1 MKKLHEPSLIWI
13 TGFSAAGKTTVARKL
28 VAELRNDFSNVIHFD
43 GDDLRN
49 IFGNTWGYK
58 ANDRVALARV
68 YFSLCNFIIS
78 QGNVVVISAIGMF
91 NETEDWIKDNIPLSL
106 IVELKVPE
114 NDRLLRDSNT
124 KKIYKKGKV
133 FDADYDV
140 LNQVDLHIDNFGDN
154 SVEDVVKTIINK
166 FDNKSEKNTDHGRSH
181 HWKDYYKSNTAPQNC
196 SSFAE
201 YVHKNIVDSNFQSV
215 LDIGCGN
222 GRDSFYFSNN
232 NLDVTAIDYSME
244 AIESCKNNDHLNKIK
259 FYSGKIDDISELY
272 SSKYDCIYSRFVL
285 HAMPLKEEK
294 IVINES
300 FQMLND
306 GGKFYI
312 ECRSTEDP
320 LFRKGEVISSNERS
334 EGHYRRFI
342 DFNELKSRLIDA
354 GFDIEESI
362 ESNGLAIYKDD
373 DPVVIRIIAKKK

>member
-1 MKKLHEPSLIWI
+1 MKKIHKPSLIWI

-28 VAELRNDFSNVIHFD
+28 VAELRNEYSNVIHFD

-58 ANDRVALARV
+58 VNDRAALARV

-78 QGNVVVISAIGMF
+78 QGNLVVISAIGMF
-91 NETEDWIKDNIPLSL
+91 KETEDWIKDNIPMSL
-106 IVELKVPE
+106 IVQLNVPE
-114 NDRLLRDSNT
+114 NERLLRDSKT

-133 FDADYDV
+133 FDKDYDS
-140 LNQVDLHIDNFGDN
+140 LNQVDLHIDNYGDN
-154 SVEDVVKTIINK
+154 SVDNVVEIIINR
-166 FDNKSEKNTDHGRSH
+166 FNDKSEQNTDHGRSH
-181 HWKDYYKSNTAPQNC
+181 HWKDYYKSNIAPQNP

-201 YVHKNIVDSNFQSV
+201 YAYKNIIDSDFKSV

-232 NLDVTAIDYSME
+232 DLAVTAIDYSEE
-244 AIESCKNNDHLNKIK
+244 AIESCKDNDNLKKIK
-259 FYSGKIDDISELY
+259 FYSGKIDNIEELV
-272 SSKYDCIYSRFVL
+272 SSKFDCIYSRFVF

-294 IVINES
+294 IVINKS
-300 FQMLND
+300 FQMLNN
-306 GGKFYI
+306 GGKLYI
-312 ECRSTEDP
+312 ECRSTGDP

-342 DFNELKSRLIDA
+342 DFNELKSRLTDV
-354 GFDIEESI
+354 GFKIEESV

>member
-1 MKKLHEPSLIWI
+1 MKKLHKPSLIWI
-13 TGFSAAGKTTVARKL
+13 TGFSAAGKTTVAREL
-28 VAELRNDFSNVIHFD
+28 VSVLRNDFSNVIHFD

-58 ANDRVALARV
+58 TNDRVALAKV

-78 QGNVVVISAIGMF
+78 QGNLVVISAIGMF
-91 NETEDWIKDNIPLSL
+91 KESEDWIKNNIPLSL
-106 IVELKVPE
+106 IVELNVPE
-114 NDRLLRDSNT
+114 KERLLRDSKT

-133 FDADYDV
+133 FDADYDS
-140 LNQVDLHIDNFGDN
+140 LNQVDLHINNFGNN
-154 SVEDVVKTIINK
+154 SVDNVVETIINE
-166 FDNKSEKNTDHGRSH
+166 FNKMSEQNTDHGRSD
-181 HWKDYYKSNTAPQNC
+181 HWKDYYKSNIAPQNP

-201 YVHKNIVDSNFQSV
+201 YVYKDMNNANLKSI
-215 LDIGCGN
+215 LEIGCGN
-222 GRDSFYFSNN
+222 GRDTFYFSNN
-232 NLDVTAIDYSME
+232 NLAVTAIDYSKE
-244 AIESCKNNDHLNKIK
+244 AIESCKENDNLNKIS
-259 FYSGKIDDISELY
+259 FYSGKIDDISELS

-294 IVINES
+294 IVINKS

-306 GGKFYI
+306 GGKFYV
-312 ECRSTEDP
+312 ECRSTGDP

-354 GFDIEESI
+354 GFEIEESL